1 MGISSLA
8 KLVCVIVVPVGEH
21 VCDGGGGG
29 GQGSLSVPGCQRDA
43 KRMRLLLH
51 LPDNGTAA

>member
-1 MGISSLA
+1 MGISPLA

-21 VCDGGGGG
+21 VCDGGGG
-29 GQGSLSVPGCQRDA
+29 GSLSVPGCQRDA

>member
-29 GQGSLSVPGCQRDA
+29 SLSVPGCQRDA

>member
-21 VCDGGGGG
+21 VCDGGEGGG
-29 GQGSLSVPGCQRDA
+29 GSLSVPGCQRDA

>member
-1 MGISSLA
+1 MGISPLA

-21 VCDGGGGG
+21 VCDGGG